1 MCIEEYSDKNSS
13 ADRVNTGDGC
23 ALESSIFHIPRG
35 GVNGV
40 PKVFDCDQTDAICP
54 YAHTY
59 ACTLRLIR
67 VITLHLNLFV

>member
-1 MCIEEYSDKNSS
+1 MCIEEYRDKNSS
-13 ADRVNTGDGC
+13 AERVNTGDGC

-54 YAHTY
+54 YAHM
-59 ACTLRLIR
+59 RMR
-67 VITLHLNLFV
+67 VR